1 MTSLAAD
8 EATLL
13 RRFLAEQRAAV
24 RERCAGLDA
33 AALATAVPPSTMT
46 LGGMLSHLA
55 YVEDYWLGEVLLG
68 RGPAPAWAEVDW
80 RATPDHDWHVAAGQ
94 RPEALLAQ
102 YDAAVAGSDAI
113 LDEVLARPAGLGTS
127 AARARRSDGERASL
141 RWILLH
147 LIEETA
153 RHAGHADL
161 LREAL
166 DAGAAR

>member
-13 RRFLAEQRAAV
+13 RRFLDEQRAAV

-33 AALATAVPPSTMT
+33 AALDIALPPSTMT
-46 LGGMLSHLA
+46 LGGLLSHLA
-55 YVEDYWLGEVLLG
+55 YVEDYWLGEVLLD
-68 RGPAPAWAEVDW
+68 RAPAPAWAGVDW
-80 RATPDHDWHVAAGQ
+80 EADGDFDWHVAAGQ
-94 RPEALLAQ
+94 EPAALLAQ
-102 YDAAVAGSDAI
+102 YDAAVAASEAV
-113 LDEVLARPAGLGTS
+113 LDEALARPEGLDTP
-127 AARARRSDGERASL
+127 AARARRSDGQRASL

-161 LREAL
+161 MREAL
-166 DAGAAR
+166 DAEGAR

>member
-1 MTSLAAD
+1 MTHPPLAHD

-13 RRFLAEQRAAV
+13 RTFLDEQRTAV
-24 RERCAGLDA
+24 RERCTGLDA
-33 AALATAVPPSTMT
+33 VALDTAVPPSAMT

-68 RGPAPAWAEVDW
+68 RAPAPAWADVDW
-80 RATPDHDWHVAAGQ
+80 RADEDFDWHVAAG
-94 RPEALLAQ
+94 REPEALLAQ
-102 YDAAVAGSDAI
+102 YADAVAVSERIVDDALATPEG
-113 LDEVLARPAGLGTS
+113 LDTI
-127 AARARRSDGERASL
+127 AARAFRSDGARPSL

-161 LREAL
+161 MREAL
-166 DAGAAR
+166 DER

>member
-13 RRFLAEQRAAV
+13 RRFLGEQRTAV

-33 AALATAVPPSTMT
+33 AALDTAVPPSTMT

-68 RGPAPAWAEVDW
+68 RSPAPAWAEVDW
-80 RATPDHDWHVAAGQ
+80 DADVDFDWHVAAG
-94 RPEALLAQ
+94 REPAALLAQ
-102 YDAAVAGSDAI
+102 YDDAVAASEAI
-113 LDEVLARPAGLGTS
+113 LEEVLARPEGLETP

-161 LREAL
+161 LRESL
-166 DAGAAR
+166 DAR